1 MINDESFT
9 VNRLFFIIHH
19 SSFIIQK
26 IMRKYTTVITAV
38 LTANM
43 QATQFTNLGDS
54 LKGKKVTSIRTR
66 GGGYTINKKVVASE
80 TDVQSLTL
88 ELHTDGTDTLHRV
101 PLAHILELS
110 KGTNAALGFEINNE
124 VLDWD
129 STQVIAE
136 NGAALT
142 TGQVVELVIQYWK

>member
-1 MINDESFT
+1 
-9 VNRLFFIIHH
+9 
-19 SSFIIQK
+19 
-26 IMRKYTTVITAV
+26 MRKYTTTITAV

-66 GGGYTINKKVVASE
+66 GGGYSINKTAIASE
-80 TDVQSLTL
+80 ANLQTLTL
-88 ELHTDGTDTLHRV
+88 ELHTDGTDTLHRI
-101 PLAHILELS
+101 PLAHVLEMS
-110 KGTNAALGFEINNE
+110 KGANASQGMEIE
-124 VLDWD
+124 TQIIDWD
-129 STQVIAE
+129 TTQVIAE